1 MKNIFRIFVSDV
13 KKIFGN
19 RVAVFVVVAICVL
32 PSLYAR
38 FYLKSSRD
46 PYGNTKWLKVAVVN
60 NDEWVV
66 FEWNYINIWK
76 EVVDWLKE
84 NDQIGRVFV
93 TESVAQEWTELGN
106 YYANIV
112 IESGFSQKFITFLDD
127 EPQNPKLYYTVNEK
141 INAIVPKITD
151 QWASSIRHNIEESF
165 TRTVNE
171 VAMEKLNDVWFFLQ
185 KDKSNIY
192 SFIDV
197 VHKINKEVSG
207 LNSFVDNALN
217 WAYKTR
223 NKLNEINW
231 DFPSV
236 YDTVDDTQDLLSDT
250 MNLSQDT
257 IDLLD
262 SAPSKLKK
270 DMSNIRSSLD
280 TLDNDV
286 SNVISMA
293 DKEND
298 KIQTWINVVLW
309 DISKIRWVIS
319 GQKSTLED
327 VKSRLQGLTWSVTW
341 KVIAINVVD
350 DLISKYDAVDQKLSW
365 FNSYLLWI
373 ESGLDNWMN
382 TIKKNQNNIKSS
394 TKKIRNDIDDISRD
408 LDRDLIPDLDNT
420 LQQIYNLSSK
430 WTDKLNKLEND
441 LPDVEAWVNSW
452 LDMINTAIDRL
463 EELKRDLPSIQWNI
477 SSADSSLQKIK
488 NDWFINKILDV
499 ALLDPGNVSDFF
511 TAPIELVENKLF
523 SIPNYWSAMSPFFT
537 PLAIWIWVLLMIAM
551 FSTRKVDKKYSKC
564 KNIEKFFGK
573 WLLFLWISIV
583 QWLIVSL
590 WEVWMLW
597 VYVADFRALMISV
610 ICCSIVFSMIM
621 FSLVWTFWNAW
632 KWICVIFLV
641 LQLSWSGWTF
651 PVEMTDSFFQTI
663 NPFLPFTYAIRAIR
677 ESIWWIVPQIFW
689 SNISVLFW
697 FFVLFVLIWLIASPY
712 TEKWISKFD
721 KKFAELD
728 IAE

>member
-1 MKNIFRIFVSDV
+1 MKNIFKIFACDV

-19 RVAVFVVVAICVL
+19 RVAVFVVVAICIL

-46 PYGNTKWLKVAVVN
+46 PYWNTKWLKVAVVN

-84 NDQIGRVFV
+84 NDQIWRVFV
-93 TESVAQEWTELGN
+93 TESVAQEWTELWN
-106 YYANIV
+106 YYANII
-112 IESGFSQKFITFLDD
+112 IESWFSQKFITFLDD

-151 QWASSIRHNIEESF
+151 QWASSIRDNIEESF

-171 VAMEKLNDVWFFLQ
+171 VAMEKLNDVWFFVQ

-197 VHKINKEVSG
+197 VHKINKEVSW

-217 WAYKTR
+217 SAYKTR
-223 NKLNEINW
+223 NKLKQLNW
-231 DFPSV
+231 DMPSL

-250 MNLSQDT
+250 MNLSQET

-319 GQKSTLED
+319 GQKNTLEN
-327 VKSRLQGLTWSVTW
+327 VKSRLQSLTWSVTW
-341 KVIAINVVD
+341 KVIAINAVD
-350 DLISKYDAVDQKLSW
+350 NLLSKYNSVDQKLSW

-488 NDWFINKILDV
+488 NDGFINKFLDV

-523 SIPNYWSAMSPFFT
+523 SIPNYWSAMAPFFT
-537 PLAIWIWVLLMIAM
+537 PLAIWIWALLMIAM
-551 FSTRKVDKKYSKC
+551 FSTRKVDEKYAKC
-564 KNIEKFFGK
+564 KNFEKFFGK
-573 WLLFLWISIV
+573 WLLFFLVSIV
-583 QWLIVSL
+583 QWLIVTL

-597 VYVADFRALMISV
+597 VYVANFRALIVSV
-610 ICCSIVFSMIM
+610 VVCSLVFSMIT

-641 LQLSWSGWTF
+641 LQLSWSWWTF

-689 SNISVLFW
+689 SNISVLLW
-697 FFVLFVLIWLIASPY
+697 FFVLFVLIWLFISPY
-712 TEKWISKFD
+712 TVKWISKFD